1 MYAIVIQKMAPEA
14 DARLVEAWML
24 LECGTLDDL
33 SIDRFRHEVRVALS
47 CIAEATPEQS
57 EALAMSYGL

>member
-14 DARLVEAWML
+14 DARLVEAWMR

-33 SIDRFRHEVRVALS
+33 SIDRFRHEVGMALA
-47 CIAEATPEQS
+47 CIAEATREQS
-57 EALAMSYGL
+57 EQLAVSYGL

>member
-57 EALAMSYGL
+57 EALATSYGL